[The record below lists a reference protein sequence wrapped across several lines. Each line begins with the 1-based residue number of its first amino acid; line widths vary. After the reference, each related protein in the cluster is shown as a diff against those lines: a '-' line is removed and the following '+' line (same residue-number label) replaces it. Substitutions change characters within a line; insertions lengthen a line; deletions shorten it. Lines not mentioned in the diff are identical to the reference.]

1 MPLKSILLVVF
12 AVALAAL
19 SAILV
24 RSVLSDD
31 PAPQPA
37 PVQSVAS
44 DTARLLVAARDLPLG
59 RILTAED
66 MSWQSWPED
75 GVNDSYIVEGEQT
88 VESLAGHVLRAPLP
102 AGLPFSES
110 GVIAPGQRGFLAA
123 ALKPGW
129 RAITVAVDPISG
141 VSGFV
146 FPGDR
151 VDILLNHRITRDGNA
166 ARNVSET
173 VLANV
178 RVLAVDRRTMGPTG
192 GDEAGTPQPGKT
204 MTLEVTPKMAQRIAL
219 LREMGSITLALRSL
233 PDDGDLDNPDVPP
246 ALAAVAPTWDSEV
259 SPLLPAPDR
268 EQDLMRVRL
277 SRGGEVSTVEFPR
290 INENENNGGSGS

>member
-1 MPLKSILLVVF
+1 MPLKSILLVIF

-24 RSVLSDD
+24 RNVLSDD

-37 PVQSVAS
+37 PARSVEA

-59 RILTAED
+59 RMLTAGD
-66 MSWQSWPED
+66 MLWQSWPAE
-75 GVNDSYIVEGEQT
+75 GVNDSYIAEGEQT
-88 VESLAGHVLRAPLP
+88 VEALTGHILRAPLP

-123 ALKPGW
+123 ALKPGR
-129 RAITVAVDPISG
+129 RAITVEVDPVSG

-178 RVLAVDRRTMGPTG
+178 RVLAVDRRTAGPTG
-192 GDEAGTPQPGKT
+192 GDAASPQLGKT
-204 MTLEVTPKMAQRIAL
+204 ITLEVTPHMAQRIAL

-233 PDDGDLDNPDVPP
+233 PDDGDLDNPDAPP
-246 ALAAVAPTWDSEV
+246 ALAEVSPTWDSEV
-259 SPLLPAPDR
+259 SPLLPSPERDR
-268 EQDLMRVRL
+268 DRVQVRL
-277 SRGGEVSTVEFPR
+277 SRGGEISTVEFPR
-290 INENENNGGSGS
+290 EDGGGGS